1 MSTEIEITE
10 IKTRLGEF
18 IVGTINNTCCIFD
31 FKYRKSI
38 KSMLEKK
45 KKQYNAVFK
54 ENKNALHGQIEEE
67 INLYLDG
74 DLTKFTIP
82 LDIKGT
88 DFQKKVWNKLL
99 EIPYGETISYKEL
112 AKRVGNE
119 SAMRAVG
126 GANGANNIAIIIP
139 CHRVIRADGELQG
152 YGGGLS
158 NKKKLLQLEKLTK
171 NKTNSISLDNF
182 FD

>member
-1 MSTEIEITE
+1 MSSVIEIDE
-10 IKTRLGEF
+10 IDTKFGQF
-18 IVGTINNTCCIFD
+18 IVGTINDACCLFE
-31 FKYRKSI
+31 FKYRKTI
-38 KSMLEKK
+38 KSILEKK
-45 KKQYNAVFK
+45 KKHYNAVYK
-54 ENKNALHGQIEEE
+54 TSKNELHSKIENQINQYFSGE
-67 INLYLDG
+67 
-74 DLTKFTIP
+74 LTEFNIP
-82 LDIKGT
+82 LNIRGT
-88 DFQKKVWNKLL
+88 DFQRHVWNKLL

-171 NKTNSISLDNF
+171 NKVNSISLENF

>member
-1 MSTEIEITE
+1 MSTEIEIAD

-38 KSMLEKK
+38 KNMLERK

-54 ENKNALHGQIEEE
+54 ENKNELHNQIEEE
-67 INLYLDG
+67 INLYFNG
-74 DLTKFTIP
+74 ELTEFTIP

-88 DFQKKVWNKLL
+88 EFQIKVWKELMR
-99 EIPYGETISYKEL
+99 IPYGETISYKEL
-112 AKRVGNE
+112 ANRVGNV

-158 NKKKLLQLEKLTK
+158 NKKKLLQLEKLTI
-171 NKTNSISLDNF
+171 NKANSISLINY